1 MDTHD
6 CAQMYLDVRDAC
18 VTCIRFRMI
27 VDYARACVCT
37 IARDCAD
44 TRTCARL
51 RSNIR
56 TREGERE
63 RERERAFVGGEEREP
78 AQGETEVFEL
88 PKSSNLEPS
97 KCVVLFY

>member
-1 MDTHD
+1 VHH
-6 CAQMYLDVRDAC
+6 
-18 VTCIRFRMI
+18 
-27 VDYARACVCT
+27 CT
-37 IARDCAD
+37 
-44 TRTCARL
+44 RL
-51 RSNIR
+51 RRYKDVCAAALEYPNER
-56 TREGERE
+56 GRERE

>member
-1 MDTHD
+1 V
-6 CAQMYLDVRDAC
+6 CAAALEYPNERG
-18 VTCIRFRMI
+18 R
-27 VDYARACVCT
+27 
-37 IARDCAD
+37 
-44 TRTCARL
+44 
-51 RSNIR
+51 
-56 TREGERE
+56 ERE